1 MTRLKNKHKKEIPI
15 KMVRGILAFED
26 ILDYTLT
33 TVADNPCFF
42 WLEGGEEGPD
52 FLLTKPGFFFE
63 DYKIE
68 LKREEIQD
76 LSPESGE
83 IEAYVI
89 ITVPEKTTDMTAN
102 LLGPLL
108 INKEKGLARQVVLQ
122 DTPYTTR
129 HYLFPPEKRRN
140 CG

>member
-1 MTRLKNKHKKEIPI
+1 MTMIKNKSEIPI

-26 ILDYTLT
+26 VLDYTLK
-33 TVADNPCFF
+33 TVPDNHSFF
-42 WLEGGEEGPD
+42 WLEGGEKGPA
-52 FLLTKPGFFFE
+52 FLLTKPEFFFK

-76 LSPESGE
+76 LLPGE
-83 IEAYVI
+83 GKIEAFVI
-89 ITVPEKTTDMTAN
+89 ITVPEKIVDMTAN

-108 INKEKGLARQVVLQ
+108 INEEKGLARQVVLQ
-122 DTPYTTR
+122 NTPYTTR